1 MSALTGGL
9 PTGRTP
15 PVAPRETAD
24 VTVHGDARTDDWS
37 WLRRRD
43 DPRTLPALEAENA
56 YAEAWFEPHARL
68 VQTLRAE
75 MESRIQPDD
84 DSVPYRKGAWW
95 YRMRVKAGEQ
105 YPTFVRSPA
114 AGEDRRFDAAA
125 PEELLLDLNAEAAG
139 GAYLSLG
146 AAAVSRDATRL
157 AYTLD
162 RTGGRDY
169 VLFVREL
176 GPGRTL
182 PWSLPEV
189 ASVAWGADRRTL
201 FAVTMDEQKRSSR
214 LWRCDVEGASAP
226 ALLHEEADELYSV
239 DVSSTRDERYAVAT
253 VASMDTTEVRVLD
266 LAAPPTDTAW
276 RTVFPRREGI
286 ELDLDHREGRFVVRI
301 NDTGRNFR
309 LVEVPVGD
317 APDLSH
323 ATEIVAAR
331 DDVML
336 DDLDVFAR
344 HTVVTERAEG
354 ALRLRVIEAGDPSR
368 QRLIETGDPTATVH
382 TGENAEFDTDTLRYG
397 QTSLT
402 QPPSTLDENL
412 ATGERTV
419 RKVQP
424 VPGYDAGLYAS
435 ERLVATAADGTR
447 VPISLVWRKDRRTDG
462 PQPLLLDGYGAYGI
476 PNDPEFRQTRVSL
489 LDRGVVFALAHV
501 RGGGDLGRTWY
512 EAGKMEHK
520 HRSFSDFVAC
530 AEHLVAIGRTSPDR
544 LAAQGG
550 SAGGLLMG
558 AAVNL
563 RRELWRAVV
572 LQVPFVDV
580 VNTMLDETLPLTVGE
595 YVEWGNPQVEAEY
608 RWLRAYSPYD
618 NLEPGAYPAMLVRTG
633 INDTQVQYWEPAK
646 YVAKLRTLKTN
657 EGIGE
662 GKRPLLFRIDL
673 EVGHGGKS
681 GRFHALQ
688 EVAENQAF
696 VLVEL
701 GAA

>member
-1 MSALTGGL
+1 MSALSGG
-9 PTGRTP
+9 PP
-15 PVAPRETAD
+15 PVAPREPSD
-24 VTVHGDARTDDWS
+24 VTVHGDARTDDWA

-56 YAEAWFEPHARL
+56 YAEAWFAPHAAL
-68 VQTLRAE
+68 VETLRAE
-75 MESRIQPDD
+75 MESRIEPDD
-84 DSVPYRKGAWW
+84 ESVPYRKGAWW

-105 YPTFVRSPA
+105 YPTFVRSKAVGP
-114 AGEDRRFDAAA
+114 DRRLDASAT
-125 PEELLLDLNAEAAG
+125 EDLLLDLNAEAAG

-169 VLFVREL
+169 VLFVRDL
-176 GPGRTL
+176 GTGETL

-201 FAVTMDEQKRSSR
+201 FVVTMDAQKRSSR
-214 LWRCDVEGASAP
+214 LWRCDIEGAAEP
-226 ALLHEEADELYSV
+226 VLLHEEADELFSV
-239 DVSSTRDERYAVAT
+239 DVSTTRDERYAVTT
-253 VASMDTTEVRVLD
+253 VSSMDTTEARVLD
-266 LAAPPTDTAW
+266 LRAPGAPW
-276 RTVFPRREGI
+276 RTVFPRREGV
-286 ELDLDHREGRFVVRI
+286 ELDLDHRDGRFVVRI

-317 APDLSH
+317 APDLSR

-344 HTVVTERAEG
+344 HTVVTERADG
-354 ALRLRVIEAGDPSR
+354 ALRLRVIEASDATR
-368 QRLIETGDPTATVH
+368 QRLVETGDPTATVH
-382 TGENAEFDTDTLRYG
+382 TGENAEFDTDTLRYA

-435 ERLVATAADGTR
+435 ERVVATAADGTR
-447 VPISLVWRKDRRTDG
+447 IPISLVWRKDRRTAG
-462 PQPLLLDGYGAYGI
+462 PQPLLLYGYGAYGI

-530 AEHLVAIGRTSPDR
+530 ARHLVASGRTAPDR

-558 AAVNL
+558 AAINL
-563 RRELWRAVV
+563 DRALWRAVV

-580 VNTMLDETLPLTVGE
+580 VNTMLDESLPLTVGE
-595 YVEWGNPQVEAEY
+595 YVEWGNPQVESEY

-646 YVAKLRTLKTN
+646 FVAKLRTLKTN
-657 EGIGE
+657 EPE
-662 GKRPLLFRIDL
+662 RPLLFRIDL

-701 GAA
+701 GLG

>member
-1 MSALTGGL
+1 MPPMPAA
-9 PTGRTP
+9 
-15 PVAPRETAD
+15 PVAPREPKD
-24 VTVHGDARTDDWS
+24 VTVHGDPRIDDW
-37 WLRRRD
+37 WWMRQRE
-43 DPRTLPALEAENA
+43 DPRVRPALEAENA
-56 YAEAWFEPHARL
+56 YAEAWFAPHVAL
-68 VQTLRAE
+68 VDTLRAE

-95 YRMRVKAGEQ
+95 YRTRVAAGEQ
-105 YPTFVRSPA
+105 YPRFVRARA
-114 AGEDRRFDAAA
+114 APGDRAFDPAA

-139 GAYLSLG
+139 GAFLSLG

-157 AYTLD
+157 AFTLD

-169 VLFVREL
+169 VLAVREL
-176 GPGRTL
+176 VSGETL
-182 PWSLPEV
+182 AWSLPEV
-189 ASVAWGADRRTL
+189 ASIAWGADRRTL
-201 FAVTMDEQKRSSR
+201 FAVTMDAQKRSHR
-214 LWRCDVEGASAP
+214 LWRCDVEGREAP
-226 ALLHEEADELYSV
+226 VLLHDEVDELFSLG
-239 DVSSTRDERYAVAT
+239 VSTTRDERYLLLGAD
-253 VASMDTTEVRVLD
+253 SMDTSEVRVLD
-266 LAAPPTDTAW
+266 LAADGAAL

-286 ELDLDHREGRFVVRI
+286 ELELDHRDGRFVVRL

-309 LVEVPVGD
+309 LVELPVEA
-317 APDLSH
+317 APDLAR
-323 ATEIVAAR
+323 ATELLAAR

-336 DDLDVFAR
+336 DGIDVFAR

-354 ALRLRVIEAGDPSR
+354 ALRLRVIEAAEPAA
-368 QRLIETGDPTATVH
+368 QRLIATDDPTASVH
-382 TGENAEFDTDTLRYG
+382 TGENAEFDSDVLRTVR
-397 QTSLT
+397 TSLT
-402 QPPSTLDENL
+402 GPPSTVDEDL
-412 ATGERTV
+412 VTGARTV
-419 RKVQP
+419 RKVQA

-435 ERLVATAADGTR
+435 ERVFATAADGTR
-447 VPISLVWRKDRRTDG
+447 IPISLAWRKDRRPAG
-462 PQPLLLDGYGAYGI
+462 PQPLLLYGYGAYGI
-476 PNDPEFRQTRVSL
+476 PNDPDFRQTRVCL

-512 EAGKMEHK
+512 EAGKMAHK

-530 AEHLVAIGRTSPDR
+530 AEHLVAAGRTTHDR

-558 AAVNL
+558 AAINL
-563 RRELWRAVV
+563 DRALWRAVV

-595 YVEWGNPQVEAEY
+595 YVEWGNPQVDTEY

-618 NLEPGAYPAMLVRTG
+618 NLAAGAYPAMLVRTG

-646 YVAKLRTLKTN
+646 YVARLRTLKTN
-657 EGIGE
+657 EAE
-662 GKRPLLFRIDL
+662 RPLLFRIDL

-701 GAA
+701 GAAAGLGR

>member
-1 MSALTGGL
+1 M
-9 PTGRTP
+9 P
-15 PVAPRETAD
+15 PVAEREPTDA
-24 VTVHGDARTDDWS
+24 TVHGDPRSDDWA

-43 DPRTLPALEAENA
+43 DPRTLPVLEAENA
-56 YAEAWFEPHARL
+56 YAEAWFAPQAAL
-68 VQTLRAE
+68 VATLRAE

-84 DSVPYRKGAWW
+84 DSVPSRKGAWW
-95 YRMRVKAGEQ
+95 YRTRVQAGEQ
-105 YPTFVRSPA
+105 YPRLVRSPA
-114 AGEDRRFDAAA
+114 AGPERRFDADA
-125 PEELLLDLNAEAAG
+125 PEALLLDLNVEAAG
-139 GAYLSLG
+139 GAFLSLG
-146 AAAVSRDATRL
+146 AASVSRDATRL

-169 VLFVREL
+169 VLAVREL
-176 GPGRTL
+176 APGQVGDDRL
-182 PWSLPEV
+182 AWSLPEV
-189 ASVAWGADRRTL
+189 ASIAWGADRRTL
-201 FAVTMDEQKRSSR
+201 FAVTMDAQKRSDR
-214 LWRCDVEGASAP
+214 LWRCDVEGTTAP
-226 ALLHEEADELYSV
+226 VLLFEETDELYSV
-239 DVSSTRDERYAVAT
+239 DVGTTRDERYVVVT
-253 VASMDTTEVRVLD
+253 VSSMDTTEVRVLD
-266 LAAPPTDTAW
+266 LASEHQEL

-286 ELDLDHREGRFVVRI
+286 ELDLDHRDGRFVVRI

-309 LVEVPVGD
+309 LVEVPVAD
-317 APDLSH
+317 APDLTH
-323 ATEIVAAR
+323 AVELIAAR

-336 DDLDVFAR
+336 DDLDVLAR
-344 HTVVTERAEG
+344 HTVVTERADG
-354 ALRLRVIEAGDPSR
+354 ALRLRVVDAGDPAR
-368 QRLIETGDPTATVH
+368 QRLVATGDPTASLH
-382 TGENAEFDTDTLRYG
+382 TAENAEFDSDTLRYVL
-397 QTSLT
+397 TSLT
-402 QPPSTLDENL
+402 QPPSTVDEKL

-424 VPGYDAGLYAS
+424 VPGYDASLYAS
-435 ERLVATAADGTR
+435 ERVAATAADGAR
-447 VPISLVWRKDRRTDG
+447 IPISLVWRKDRRTDG

-476 PNDPEFRQTRVSL
+476 PNDPEFRQSRVSL

-512 EAGKMEHK
+512 EAGKMAHK

-530 AEHLVAIGRTSPDR
+530 AEHLVATGRTARDR
-544 LAAQGG
+544 VSAQGG

-558 AAVNL
+558 AAINL
-563 RRELWRAVV
+563 DRALFRAVV

-580 VNTMLDETLPLTVGE
+580 VNTMHDETLPLTVGE

-657 EGIGE
+657 EAE
-662 GKRPLLFRIDL
+662 RPLLFRIDL

-688 EVAENQAF
+688 EIAENQAF
-696 VLVEL
+696 LLVEL

>member
-1 MSALTGGL
+1 MTD
-9 PTGRTP
+9 PTTTDAP
-15 PVAPRETAD
+15 PPAWPTAAREPKD
-24 VTVHGDARTDDWS
+24 VTVHGDARVDDWW
-37 WLRRRD
+37 WLRQRD

-56 YAEAWFEPHARL
+56 YAEAWFAPHAGL
-68 VQTLRAE
+68 VAALRAE

-95 YRMRVKAGEQ
+95 YRMRVQAGEQ
-105 YPTFVRSPA
+105 YPRFVRSAA
-114 AGEDRRFDAAA
+114 AGPERRFDPDA
-125 PEELLLDLNAEAAG
+125 PEATLLDLNAEAG
-139 GAYLSLG
+139 DGAFLSLG
-146 AAAVSRDATRL
+146 AVALSRDATRL

-169 VLFVREL
+169 VLAVREL
-176 GPGRTL
+176 GTGATL
-182 PWSLPEV
+182 AWALPEV
-189 ASVAWGADRRTL
+189 ASIAWGADRRTL
-201 FAVTMDEQKRSSR
+201 FAVTMDAQKRSHR
-214 LWRCDVEGASAP
+214 LWRCDVEGGAEP
-226 ALLHEEADELYSV
+226 ELLLDEPDELYSV
-239 DVSSTRDERYAVAT
+239 DVGTSRDERYAV
-253 VASMDTTEVRVLD
+253 VSIGSMDTTEVRVLD
-266 LAAPPTDTAW
+266 LAAPGAALRTA
-276 RTVFPRREGI
+276 FPRREGVEI
-286 ELDLDHREGRFVVRI
+286 DLDHRDGRFVVRL

-309 LVEVPVGD
+309 LIDLPAED
-317 APDLSH
+317 APDL
-323 ATEIVAAR
+323 ARARELVAAR
-331 DDVML
+331 EDAML
-336 DDLDVFAR
+336 DGLDVFAR
-344 HTVVTERAEG
+344 HTVVAERADG
-354 ALRLRVIEAGDPSR
+354 ALGLRVIDAADPTR
-368 QRLIETGDPTATVH
+368 QRVIATGDPTATVH
-382 TGENAEFDTDTLRYG
+382 TAENAEFDTGTLRYVL
-397 QTSLT
+397 TSLT
-402 QPPSTLDENL
+402 TPPSTIDEDL
-412 ATGERTV
+412 ATGARTV

-424 VPGYDAGLYAS
+424 VPGYDASLYAS
-435 ERLVATAADGTR
+435 ERVHATAADGTR
-447 VPISLVWRKDRRTDG
+447 IPVSLVWRKDRRAAAPG
-462 PQPLLLDGYGAYGI
+462 PQPLLLYGYGAYGI

-530 AEHLVAIGRTSPDR
+530 AEHLVATGRTARDR

-558 AAVNL
+558 AAINL
-563 RRELWRAVV
+563 DRSLWRAVV

-595 YVEWGNPQVEAEY
+595 YVEWGNPQVESEY

-618 NLEPGAYPAMLVRTG
+618 NLAAGDYPAMLVRTG

-646 YVAKLRTLKTN
+646 YVAKLRTLKAN
-657 EGIGE
+657 ERE
-662 GKRPLLFRIDL
+662 RPLLFRIDL

-701 GAA
+701 GVG